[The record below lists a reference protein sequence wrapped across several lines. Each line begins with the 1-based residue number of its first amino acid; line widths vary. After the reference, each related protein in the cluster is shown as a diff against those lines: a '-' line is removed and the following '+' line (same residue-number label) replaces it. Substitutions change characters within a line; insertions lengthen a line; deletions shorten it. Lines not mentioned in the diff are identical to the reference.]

1 MRLINTFILAKK
13 TGDDFIGIEAVRK
26 RMSCLLTKKEEKK
39 EALRYL
45 AFDGRKDKTL
55 MPKNQIAREEH
66 MTFISTNGYV
76 AHEACENKKA
86 KTIASKVVKILK
98 HHDSLEKVQI
108 LSTDAEPANTGWK
121 GKKKRILFLQ

>member
-1 MRLINTFILAKK
+1 ML
-13 TGDDFIGIEAVRK
+13 
-26 RMSCLLTKKEEKK
+26 
-39 EALRYL
+39 
-45 AFDGRKDKTL
+45 
-55 MPKNQIAREEH
+55 REEH

-76 AHEACENKKA
+76 AHEACEDKKA

-121 GKKKRILFLQ
+121 GKKRRIKSFISYNNTHLECLLFSVILSYF